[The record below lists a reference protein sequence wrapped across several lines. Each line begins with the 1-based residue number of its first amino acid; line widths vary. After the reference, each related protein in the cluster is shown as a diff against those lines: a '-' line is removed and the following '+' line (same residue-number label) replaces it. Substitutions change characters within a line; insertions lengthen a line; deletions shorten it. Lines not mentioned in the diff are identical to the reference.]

1 MRPLISRLC
10 LTCLLAVAGR
20 ISAIAADAPAETAAD
35 VASRAL
41 LDALEDREMPDM
53 AIRVLDRI
61 EADPEASDELKR
73 EAAFR
78 RAAALIG
85 ISRTEAD
92 SKKRAAFLDDAQAA
106 LDAFLKSGTPTAR
119 QAISAYTQKGS
130 LLVER
135 GRTKAEQATR
145 PGADSTALRAEAVA
159 FFDAAI
165 ASLEGKTKPGEEI
178 ADVTNAEDAVLKV
191 LREVDERIAALK
203 PSPKKEEGEN
213 QATAGGEKTSGSR
226 RAVKPVRLTS
236 KERREL
242 TTLEEQQESLRGKL
256 LQTRLTAAAAVF
268 EKAKAFPD
276 NAKERTET
284 LTKSAAMFKAIADK
298 YPTVGAGLFARY
310 YEGRNYALLGQW
322 EKAVAT
328 LAPLVVLD
336 QKVPLAIRLRTLAVN
351 TTLESLLGEIAT
363 IKGLPEA
370 QLNERYQKVLPGAT
384 ASTAAEK
391 VAALTARQFMRFDA
405 ATRAFA
411 MEDVRRLP
419 GASLDADWL
428 GLKYRA
434 AELLDFQAD
443 SINPKD
449 QKLKAE
455 QTKLQADARKLAVEV
470 ARANADFAEQAR
482 KLAAKL
488 GRNVAEG
495 EKTFA
500 DVMQEAKNS
509 LGIMQGKAAEA
520 NAAKAAKDAVREA
533 AARQEVAAARDA
545 AVAKL
550 QEALGIAGLA
560 EPLSA
565 GSTDEPKLA
574 EDVSI
579 DDVNQARYYLTFLL
593 YEGGRFSESA
603 GLGRML
609 AERYPNAKGSRQAA
623 KIAMAA
629 WQQAAQKGEG
639 QARDEAR
646 AQAAELAAIVMKTWP
661 DEAESADAAVIAIAA
676 AAAAKDPA
684 AIASIIPQVPPTSP
698 RQPEVLLRAGIA
710 LWREVQEARRQEQ
723 GVRPDEATIDSWKA
737 TATKALDD
745 GLASLADTQALPGPP
760 MGPLAVAGAL
770 SRVQISME
778 TGDDRRAAEL
788 LEHPI
793 YGPWTLVAGDNPA
806 VNQGSLAEPTLTL
819 ALRLFIQTEDF
830 AKAERAMAGLEK
842 AAGQGDEASAKL
854 TAMYLS
860 MGRDLQAQLE
870 SLGSGEQAAS
880 PAIRARAER
889 ILTGFEKFLDGVAAR
904 DPKPSSQIWVATTYL
919 TLGSGKGT
927 GAIVPAAK
935 KAAYL
940 KKSADVYQKLLASKD
955 DPEAGRFEPSIRLRM
970 ASIYQEL
977 GDWPNAQQQIDWILS
992 DSKRQNSLEA
1002 QISAAQIL
1010 QAAGM
1015 AAAAAGDNDAA
1026 NNLLREAAGGR
1037 KGTPAVIW
1045 GWGNIA
1051 NKLARQGITGGD
1063 EKAQQARENFFDAR
1077 LRVVECLLARARLPG
1092 GVKQDRDKRLAT
1104 AEVAIAMTRKLYPD
1118 LGGEAFA
1125 KRYERVLKDVQRER
1139 GQEPTGFTALD
1150 EQARAAGTRGS
1161 AGGTP

>member
-1 MRPLISRLC
+1 M
-10 LTCLLAVAGR
+10 
-20 ISAIAADAPAETAAD
+20 
-35 VASRAL
+35 
-41 LDALEDREMPDM
+41 
-53 AIRVLDRI
+53 
-61 EADPEASDELKR
+61 
-73 EAAFR
+73 
-78 RAAALIG
+78 
-85 ISRTEAD
+85 
-92 SKKRAAFLDDAQAA
+92 
-106 LDAFLKSGTPTAR
+106 
-119 QAISAYTQKGS
+119 
-130 LLVER
+130 
-135 GRTKAEQATR
+135 
-145 PGADSTALRAEAVA
+145 
-159 FFDAAI
+159 
-165 ASLEGKTKPGEEI
+165 
-178 ADVTNAEDAVLKV
+178 
-191 LREVDERIAALK
+191 
-203 PSPKKEEGEN
+203 
-213 QATAGGEKTSGSR
+213 
-226 RAVKPVRLTS
+226 
-236 KERREL
+236 
-242 TTLEEQQESLRGKL
+242 
-256 LQTRLTAAAAVF
+256 F

-276 NAKERTET
+276 DAKERAET
-284 LTKSAAMFKAIADK
+284 LAKSAAMFKAIADK

-322 EKAVAT
+322 EKAVTT

-363 IKGLPEA
+363 IKGLPEP
-370 QLNERYQKVLPGAT
+370 QLTERYKKEFAGAT
-384 ASTAAEK
+384 ASRAADKTAADKTAADKTAADKTAADKTAAEK
-391 VAALTARQFMRFDA
+391 VAALTAKQFVRFDA

-411 MEDVRRLP
+411 LEDVRRLP

-434 AELLDFQAD
+434 AELLDVQAD

-449 QKLKAE
+449 QKLKAD

-488 GRNVAEG
+488 GRTVAEG

-500 DVMQEAKNS
+500 DVMQEAKTS
-509 LGIMQGKAAEA
+509 LGIMQGKAADA

-550 QEALGIAGLA
+550 QEALGLAGLA

-565 GSTDEPKLA
+565 GSTDEPNLA

-593 YEGGRFSESA
+593 YEGGRFPESA

-639 QARDEAR
+639 QTRDEAR
-646 AQAAELAAIVMKTWP
+646 ARAAELAAIVMKTWP
-661 DEAESADAAVIAIAA
+661 DEPESADAAVIAIAA

-684 AIASIIPQVPPTSP
+684 AIASIIPQVPATSP

-745 GLASLADTQALPGPP
+745 GLASLADTQALPAAP

-788 LEHPI
+788 LQHPI
-793 YGPWTLVAGDNPA
+793 YGPWTLVAGDNA
-806 VNQGSLAEPTLTL
+806 AANQGSLAEPTLTL

-880 PAIRARAER
+880 PAVRARAER

-1051 NKLARQGITGGD
+1051 NKLARQGIAGAD
-1063 EKAQQARENFFDAR
+1063 EKAQQARDNFFDAR

-1092 GVKQDRDKRLAT
+1092 GDKQDRAKRLET